1 MNLTVV
7 VALVSAAAGAALAWQ
22 LQAHQIVKLE
32 LEQSNERMSIQRAAR
47 ATLERNMS
55 QNAAAQVAAANRGI
69 RNRVAAGVASDVG
82 NGLRLTTA
90 AAVRAVTDDPAACSD
105 TAAAL
110 GAVFN
115 EAVGELQTLAATCDR
130 HVSDI
135 QTLTE
140 SWQK

>member
-22 LQAHQIVKLE
+22 LQAHQIVRLE

-69 RNRVAAGVASDVG
+69 RNRAAAGVASDVG

-90 AAVRAVTDDPAACSD
+90 ATVRTVEADPS
-105 TAAAL
+105 
-110 GAVFN
+110 
-115 EAVGELQTLAATCDR
+115 TCDSIIAAYSAVVDTSSKFIQA
-130 HVSDI
+130 VSRDAD
-135 QTLTE
+135 QCHSDLTLTQE
-140 SWQK
+140 AWPK